1 MPDMILIRFSD
12 TNMEKRAL
20 GYLAGRFS
28 GKTWKSGATLVPEE
42 ALPHLAAEGI
52 TFSVEGHLNYETA
65 YAPLRD
71 TAAAAL

>member
-1 MPDMILIRFSD
+1 MILIRFTDSH
-12 TNMEKRAL
+12 MEKRGL

-28 GKTWKSGATLVPEE
+28 GKTWSSGETLVSEE

-52 TFSVEGHLNYETA
+52 TFTVAGRLPYEKA

-71 TAAAAL
+71 SSSAAV

>member
-1 MPDMILIRFSD
+1 MILIRFADSQ
-12 TNMEKRAL
+12 MEKRAL

-28 GKTWKSGATLVPEE
+28 GKTWTTGETLVPEE

-52 TFSVEGHLNYETA
+52 TFSVAGRLPYERA

-71 TAAAAL
+71 SSPASV